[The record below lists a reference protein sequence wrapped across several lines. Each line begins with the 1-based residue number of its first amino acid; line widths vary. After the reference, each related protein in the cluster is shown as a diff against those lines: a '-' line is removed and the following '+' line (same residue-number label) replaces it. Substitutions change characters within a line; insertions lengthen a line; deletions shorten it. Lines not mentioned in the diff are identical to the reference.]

1 MTAGPRP
8 STRAR
13 AARDSMSEAD
23 FQQAVVD
30 LARIRGWLAFHV
42 HDSRRGLGA
51 GFPDLVLLH
60 ERTGELLFVEL
71 KTSSGRVSMAQQ
83 TWLDALQRGGHDA
96 RVWRPAHFT
105 TGQIQRALCPTPS
118 TEET

>member
-1 MTAGPRP
+1 MSAGPRP

-13 AARDSMSEAD
+13 AARDLMTEAQ

-30 LARIRGWLAFHV
+30 LARLRGWLTFHV

-60 ERTGELLFVEL
+60 QATGELMFVEL

-83 TWLDALQRGGHDA
+83 TWLDALQRGGHAA

-105 TGQIQRALCPTPS
+105 TGQIQSALRPPT
-118 TEET
+118 TEEA